1 MKIRFNRIAVNFLIG
16 SFRRGEIVFLS
27 DNVVA
32 LSHVRDFI
40 SKEATTKSIQLTMN
54 AEVTWEATEILLHH
68 VHPLL
73 LDMIHR
79 RQRNA
84 LALALK
90 EAATDQLALSD
101 GDADWMTTEFRDI
114 VQADKENQPS
124 NNHQYTTVEQYQST
138 TNLKHFKILKQ
149 EIFFLFLVFYQDML
163 H

>member
-1 MKIRFNRIAVNFLIG
+1 
-16 SFRRGEIVFLS
+16 
-27 DNVVA
+27 
-32 LSHVRDFI
+32 
-40 SKEATTKSIQLTMN
+40 MN

-68 VHPLL
+68 VHIQL

-101 GDADWMTTEFRDI
+101 SDADWMTTEFRDI
-114 VQADKENQPS
+114 VQADKENQSS

-138 TNLKHFKILKQ
+138 TNLKHF
-149 EIFFLFLVFYQDML
+149 
-163 H
+163 